1 MAGPVHVQ
9 SRPQDHGMARPR
21 AANHDEK
28 RQAIL
33 ERSAELFAAHG
44 YDRASINML
53 ARACDMSKALFY
65 HYYFEKL
72 EVLFDIIRTHIEH
85 ILAVTS
91 GLEEPRHT
99 DPRVYLLKLSEA
111 LLDAYRSADTK
122 HHVQINQLHLLPRRQ
137 QKIIKDMERKLVD
150 RFAVAIAPCLPI
162 EARDHSLLK
171 PITMSLFGMLNWNY
185 LWFREHGPLSRR
197 DYAKLTASLLIEG
210 AQALTAKPAKP
221 GQQIRLHTKT
231 FDRS

>member
-1 MAGPVHVQ
+1 
-9 SRPQDHGMARPR
+9 MARPR

-65 HYYFEKL
+65 HYYSEKS

-150 RFAVAIAPCLPI
+150 RFAAAIAPCLPI
-162 EARDHSLLK
+162 EARDHALLK

-185 LWFREHGPLSRR
+185 LWFREHGPLTRH
-197 DYAKLTASLLIEG
+197 DYAKLAATLLIEG
-210 AQALTAKPAKP
+210 AQAVTAKPATP
-221 GQQIRLHTKT
+221 GQRPRLHTTT
-231 FDRS
+231 FDSS

>member
-1 MAGPVHVQ
+1 
-9 SRPQDHGMARPR
+9 MARPR
-21 AANHDEK
+21 AANHAEK
-28 RQAIL
+28 RQVIL

-65 HYYFEKL
+65 HYYSEKS

-85 ILAVTS
+85 LLAVTS
-91 GLEEPRHT
+91 ALEEPQHT
-99 DPRVYLLKLSEA
+99 DPRVYLLSLSEA

-150 RFAVAIAPCLPI
+150 RFAAAIAPCLPI
-162 EARDHSLLK
+162 EARDHALLK

-197 DYAKLTASLLIEG
+197 NYAKLAATLLIEG
-210 AQALTAKPAKP
+210 AQAVTAKPATP
-221 GQQIRLHTKT
+221 GQRVRLHTTT
-231 FDRS
+231 FDGS